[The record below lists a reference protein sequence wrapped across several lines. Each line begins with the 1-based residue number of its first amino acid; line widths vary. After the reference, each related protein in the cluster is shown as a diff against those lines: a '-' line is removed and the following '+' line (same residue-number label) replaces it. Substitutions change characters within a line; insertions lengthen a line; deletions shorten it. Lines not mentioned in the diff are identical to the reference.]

1 MFRSGLLFLP
11 VVLFAIEVKSQAEYK
26 FPSEK
31 FKGLDTV
38 PFVFKPLQRPDLSQL
53 DSLINYPGKIKPVEI
68 PSAKIPETLTDPMPN
83 GWSKTFNLPFI
94 PNSIPVVPIERK

>member
-1 MFRSGLLFLP
+1 MFRSGLLFLS
-11 VVLFAIEVKSQAEYK
+11 VILFAIEAKSQAEYK

-31 FKGLDTV
+31 FNGLDTV
-38 PFVFKPLQRPDLSQL
+38 PFVFKPWQRADLSQL

-68 PSAKIPETLTDPMPN
+68 PTAKIPETFADPMPN
-83 GWSKTFNLPFI
+83 GWFKTRGLPFI